1 MSTTIVQA
9 SDRTEPRFSSGRTL
23 DRRHEFGPADA
34 SWFAILREWIERSRQ
49 RTALRLLGQLND
61 SRLEDIGV
69 SQGEALREGAKRF
82 WQE

>member
-9 SDRTEPRFSSGRTL
+9 SDRTELQISGAGALDQQHASGTAAASRLATL
-23 DRRHEFGPADA
+23 RK
-34 SWFAILREWIERSRQ
+34 WIERSRQ

-82 WQE
+82 WQQ